1 MNATPMAAAAHRSS
15 GSDRL
20 VIGLLFVLCAP
31 LGVYRLWRRR
41 SGYRALVPYALLSL
55 PLFAVVYAFV
65 GIIVFA
71 AFLPELDLSV
81 SPTAPRTVRFAEG
94 HYESTFLETGP
105 DTHGTHELIRV
116 QIEPKGG
123 NSAHYHRQFEETFT
137 LLEGQLTVELPGRS
151 VVLRP
156 GESVTAQRGDLHW
169 FHNPGTT
176 ATTMTVRVT
185 PARGLEKSI
194 RAAYGID
201 GAGMWDKGGGLQKM
215 WRMALLLGYSET
227 FLPNAP
233 APIQEPLVN
242 ALAKIA
248 QWLGKDEELQVFFR

>member
-1 MNATPMAAAAHRSS
+1 MNATTMAAGADRAP
-15 GSDRL
+15 GKDRL

-31 LGVYRLWRRR
+31 LGLYRLWRRR
-41 SGYRALVPYALLSL
+41 PGYLALVPYALFSL
-55 PLFAVVYAFV
+55 PLFAILYAFL
-65 GIIVFA
+65 GILVFA
-71 AFLPELDLSV
+71 AFLPDLDLSV
-81 SPTAPRTVRFAEG
+81 SPTAPRTVRYAKG
-94 HYESTFLETGP
+94 HYESTFLETGH

-123 NSAHYHRQFEETFT
+123 NGAHYHRQFEETFT
-137 LLEGQLTVELPGRS
+137 LLEGQLTVELPGKS

-156 GESVTAQRGDLHW
+156 GESVTAQRGDPHW

-176 ATTMTVRVT
+176 VTTMTVEVT

-201 GAGMWDKGGGLQKM
+201 GAKMWDKGGGIQKM

-227 FLPNAP
+227 FLPDIP
-233 APIQEPLVN
+233 ALIQEPMVK